1 VKRLVGFLL
10 VAALAGLATLAV
22 SVPVDSAPVP
32 RIGLLGA
39 TPCEGHRP
47 FAQFREGLREL
58 GYVEGRNVTI
68 ECRGSTRR
76 ESLLD
81 LAGELVRLKP
91 DVLVTDGSA
100 TTRAAMRATKT
111 IPIVMGT
118 VGDPLGSGF
127 VASLAR
133 PGGNVTGLTLVT
145 AELNAKRLQL
155 IRELVPGNPRLGVLA
170 NPDGAG
176 RTHVRDLESAA
187 KPFNLTLRVVEAQ
200 DVEGIDRAFGTFA
213 QERIGA
219 LLVLPD
225 ALLFNE
231 HRRIVGLAARA
242 RLPAVYES
250 REFVEAGGLVAY
262 GPRIRD
268 NFYRAATFVDKIL
281 KGAKPGDLPVEQ
293 PTTFE
298 LVINLKTA
306 KALGLTIPQSVMVR
320 ADDVIR

>member
-1 VKRLVGFLL
+1 LR
-10 VAALAGLATLAV
+10 AATASAGLALVLLAGV
-22 SVPVDSAPVP
+22 AAPDVAGAPIP
-32 RIGLLGA
+32 RIGLLTA
-39 TPCEGHRP
+39 TVCDGHRNYE
-47 FAQFREGLREL
+47 AFRQGLRDL
-58 GYVEGRNVTI
+58 GYVEGQSVAI
-68 ECRGSTRR
+68 ECRRGPGR
-76 ESLLD
+76 ERLTD
-81 LAGELVRLKP
+81 VAKELVRLKP

-100 TTRAAMRATKT
+100 STRAAMRATKT

-127 VASLAR
+127 VTSLAR
-133 PGGNVTGLTLVT
+133 PEGNVTGLTLVT
-145 AELNAKRLQL
+145 AELNAKRLEL

-176 RTHVRDLESAA
+176 RTHVRDLEAAA
-187 KPFNLTLRVVEAQ
+187 KPFNLTLRVVEAR
-200 DVEGIDRAFGTFA
+200 DVEGIERAFVTLA
-213 QERIGA
+213 RERIGA
-219 LLVLPD
+219 LLALPD

-250 REFVEAGGLVAY
+250 REFVEAGGLLAY

-281 KGAKPGDLPVEQ
+281 KGAKPADLPIEQ

-298 LVINLKTA
+298 LVVNLQTA
-306 KALGLTIPQSVMVR
+306 AALGLTVPQSILLR
-320 ADDVIR
+320 ADEVIR

>member
-1 VKRLVGFLL
+1 LR
-10 VAALAGLATLAV
+10 AATASAGLALVLLAGV
-22 SVPVDSAPVP
+22 AAPDVAGAPIP
-32 RIGLLGA
+32 RIGLLAA
-39 TPCEGHRP
+39 TVCDGHRNYE
-47 FAQFREGLREL
+47 AFRQGLRDL
-58 GYVEGRNVTI
+58 GYVEGQSVAI
-68 ECRGSTRR
+68 ECRRGPGR
-76 ESLLD
+76 ERLTD
-81 LAGELVRLKP
+81 VAKELVRLKP

-100 TTRAAMRATKT
+100 STRAAMRATKT

-127 VASLAR
+127 VTSLAR
-133 PGGNVTGLTLVT
+133 PEGNVTGLTLVT
-145 AELNAKRLQL
+145 AELNAKRLEL

-176 RTHVRDLESAA
+176 RTHVRDLEAAA
-187 KPFNLTLRVVEAQ
+187 KPFNLTLRVVEAR
-200 DVEGIDRAFGTFA
+200 DVEGIERAFVTLA
-213 QERIGA
+213 RERIGA
-219 LLVLPD
+219 LLALPD

-250 REFVEAGGLVAY
+250 REFVEAGGLLAY

-281 KGAKPGDLPVEQ
+281 KGAKPADLPIEQ

-298 LVINLKTA
+298 LVVNLQTA
-306 KALGLTIPQSVMVR
+306 AALGLTVPQSILLR
-320 ADDVIR
+320 ADEVIR